1 MSRAADHAYSE
12 IRGLILSGELAPG
25 SQLSEEALA
34 LRCDV
39 SRTPVRDAL
48 RRLEADLLVRRSE
61 TLRTFVAEW
70 SLDDIADAFEL
81 RTLLEAHAAM
91 RAAERIDQA
100 EIARL
105 HELNDQIFSAVSA
118 DPPDVAVFLENN
130 REFHA
135 IVIQAAGSSRLAGA
149 LTRVVEQPVVWRTA
163 QHYDGENLLRSYREH
178 EELIAAFERADG
190 AWAASVMT
198 GHIRRAYHV
207 YADAH
212 SGSSLASRSVNP

>member
-12 IRGLILSGELAPG
+12 IRGMILSGELAPG

-48 RRLEADLLVRRSE
+48 RRLESDLLVRRSE
-61 TLRTFVAEW
+61 SLRTFVAEW
-70 SLDDIADAFEL
+70 SLDDIADSFEL
-81 RTLLEAHAAM
+81 RALLESHAAQ
-91 RAAERIDQA
+91 RAAERIGPD

-105 HELNDQIFSAVSA
+105 QALNDAILRAV
-118 DPPDVAVFLENN
+118 DVENPDVAVFLENN

-135 IVIQAAGSSRLAGA
+135 IVTQAAGSPRLAST
-149 LTRVVEQPVVWRTA
+149 LNRVVEQPVVWRTA
-163 QHYDGENLLRSYREH
+163 QHYDRVNLMRSCREH
-178 EELIAAFERADG
+178 AELIAAFERRDG
-190 AWAASVMT
+190 TWAASVMT
-198 GHIRRAYHV
+198 GHIRRAYHA

-212 SGSSLASRSVNP
+212 SVSAQSRSPSA